1 MIASLSKRILRFLTV
16 NQVIG
21 TQEDEQQY
29 YQYGIEITISSGI
42 NIALILFLGVLSGAF
57 LESMV
62 FLVTFIPIRQVSGGY
77 HANTYL
83 KCNVIFGMV
92 FILVIAC
99 YRFINV
105 FELYK
110 IIKPFHQIVFSVV
123 CSLIIIAICPV
134 ENINK
139 PIRPEKIK
147 YYKIMAALLGLC
159 CGIIAALLT
168 VLKYKTGNI
177 ILLTLFSVTVLAV
190 IAVIQKK
197 GVS

>member
-21 TQEDEQQY
+21 TQEDEQRY

-57 LESMV
+57 FESMV

-123 CSLIIIAICPV
+123 CSLIFIDVCPV

-139 PIRPEKIK
+139 PISPSKNK
-147 YYKIMAALLGLC
+147 YYKKLAALLGLC
-159 CGIIAALLT
+159 CGITAALLT
-168 VLKYKTGNI
+168 VLKYKIGNM
-177 ILLTLFSVTVLAV
+177 ILLTLLSIIVLAV
-190 IAVIQKK
+190 IAVIPKK
-197 GVS
+197 GGI